1 MVCQGAAWYFA
12 GEIGK
17 RSGPLMFSTMSFDGP
32 LRRALALATVV
43 AVAALGAVAYRHHQ
57 AAKKPNHREE
67 LRKAYFELRLN
78 ETLNGPGAPQT
89 TAALNNLAL
98 LDEAQD
104 RYELAQQLLERAWIA
119 DKNRTDAAG
128 PSAQVRDLRNLAKL
142 SLNRGRFSEAE
153 PLLRDAL
160 EIERKMMG
168 QNDPAMAPLAMDLA
182 MVYARKGD
190 DAKAE
195 ELFRQ
200 GIKIVESGARGTND
214 PALIQPLN
222 SLGYLF
228 LKRSDYVKA
237 RAYFEQAL
245 AVARRN
251 ARSRDDALLVRPLL
265 GLGLCAHLENKY
277 AEAEK
282 YYLRALK
289 TAEARLGKEDFAYLR
304 CNFRLATLFYSRG
317 DWKSAGKYFEASRA
331 ILQEKLTSHFPYMG
345 ERDKLVVLAK
355 VREVFSAYESF
366 CMTYAAK
373 HPELA
378 GKMYDLLLTQKGLVV
393 SSNAALRR
401 EVVASGEPRAIEMW
415 EGLARKKEQVAQLEN
430 APPKERERA
439 EREADQLEEEL
450 AAHVSWTR
458 ENESKNKYHAF
469 VLAREREELR
479 ATPHWQDVRA
489 RLQPGEA
496 TIEYLH
502 FPFHDG
508 KKLTGTH
515 YYVALVIGRT
525 STTGPKL
532 VRLCDESELK
542 APMSDYAVRTGQ
554 STGERGKPNFYQVF
568 WKPLEPELRKAK
580 AKRVYI
586 SPDGILNVVSFGV
599 VSDET
604 GPPLLETYDLRTV
617 SSTRDVLA
625 QEKPPSGKL
634 AVLIGNPRFDLEPSD
649 QLSVVH
655 AVYHEIG
662 EPEPP
667 SPGGG
672 ARPGWM
678 TGSPLAELAGT
689 KTELDAAGTVLGS
702 AGWTVKVYPEER
714 ALVEVVKRVHGP
726 RLLMV
731 ATHGEYQPARD
742 EELKE
747 SELVTQLSLDQ
758 SAGLEDP
765 MLGSVLYFAG
775 ANRVKKGL
783 PKPDGMDDGVLTAY
797 EATELDLQ
805 GTELVVLSACQSGL
819 GKTTDGE
826 GVFGLRR
833 ALQEAGSEAV
843 MMSMWKLPDE
853 KTAKLMKIF
862 FSKWV
867 QESDKYKA
875 LREAQ
880 LTIRK
885 EVMEENLGHDM
896 VHLWGGLV
904 LVGRGKN

>member
-1 MVCQGAAWYFA
+1 
-12 GEIGK
+12 
-17 RSGPLMFSTMSFDGP
+17 MFSALGMHGSI
-32 LRRALALATVV
+32 RRVGALASVV
-43 AVAALGAVAYRHHQ
+43 TIALLGVVVYRQHR
-57 AAKKPNHREE
+57 AGKKSNPREE
-67 LRKAYFELRLN
+67 LRKAFFDLKLN
-78 ETLNGPGAPQT
+78 ETLNGPDAPQT

-104 RYELAQQLLERAWIA
+104 RYELAQQLLERALIA
-119 DKNRTDAAG
+119 DKNRTDPAG
-128 PSAQVRDLRNLAKL
+128 LSAQVRDLRNLARL
-142 SLNRGRFSEAE
+142 SVDRGQFRDAE

-160 EIERKMMG
+160 EIQRAAKGPDDRAMG
-168 QNDPAMAPLAMDLA
+168 PLTMDLA
-182 MVYARKGD
+182 MVYAREGN

-195 ELFRQ
+195 ELYRQ
-200 GIKIVESGARGTND
+200 GIRVVENSTVELSN
-214 PALIQPLN
+214 PALIQPLS
-222 SLGYLF
+222 SLGHLYL
-228 LKRSDYVKA
+228 KQSNYEKA
-237 RAYFEQAL
+237 RASFGQAL
-245 AVARRN
+245 SIARM
-251 ARSRDDALLVRPLL
+251 STGGRDDAPSVRPLL
-265 GLGLCAHLENKY
+265 GLGLCAHMESKY
-277 AEAEK
+277 TEAEK
-282 YYLRALK
+282 YYLRALNVAQ
-289 TAEARLGKEDFAYLR
+289 TRLGKEDFVYLR
-304 CNFRLATLFYSRG
+304 CNLRLATLYYSRG
-317 DWKSAGKYFEASRA
+317 DWKNAEKYFEISRA

-345 ERDKLVVLAK
+345 ERDKLLVLAK

-366 CMTYAAK
+366 CMTYASR

-378 GKMYDLLLTQKGLVV
+378 GRMYDLLLTQKGLVV
-393 SSNAALRR
+393 ASNAVLRR
-401 EVVASGEPRAIEMW
+401 EVVASGEPQALQMW
-415 EGLARKKEQVAQLEN
+415 EELARKKQQVAQLEN
-430 APPKERERA
+430 ALPSERERA
-439 EREADQLEEEL
+439 EHEADQLEEQL

-458 ENESKNKYHAF
+458 ENKTKKRYRPF
-469 VLAREREELR
+469 VLARERIRLHTSLR
-479 ATPHWQDVRA
+479 WQDVRS
-489 RLQPGEA
+489 RLQPKEA
-496 TIEYLH
+496 AIEYLH

-508 KKLTGTH
+508 KRLTGKR
-515 YYVALVIGRT
+515 YYVALVITRA

-532 VRLCDESELK
+532 FRLCDEAELK

-554 STGERGKPNFYQVF
+554 STGGRGKPNFYQVF

-580 AKRVYI
+580 AQKIYL

-599 VSDET
+599 ISDET

-617 SSTRDVLA
+617 SSTRDILA
-625 QEKPPSGKL
+625 PERNSSSKL
-634 AVLIGNPRFDLEPSD
+634 AVLVGNPKFDMESSD

-662 EPEPP
+662 EVEPL
-667 SPGGG
+667 SPGGS

-678 TGSPLAELAGT
+678 TGAPLQELAGT
-689 KTELDAAGTVLGS
+689 KTELDAAGNVLGS
-702 AGWTVKVYPEER
+702 AGWTVKVYPEEK
-714 ALVEVVKRVHGP
+714 ALVEVVKKLHGP

-731 ATHGEYQPARD
+731 ATHGDYREDTDQ
-742 EELKE
+742 ELMQ
-747 SELVTQLSLDQ
+747 SERVTQLSLDQ

-783 PKPDGMDDGVLTAY
+783 PKPEGMDDGVLTAY

-819 GKTTDGE
+819 GKTIDGE

-843 MMSMWKLPDE
+843 MMSMWPLPDK

-896 VHLWGGLV
+896 VHMWGGLV
-904 LVGRGKN
+904 LVGRGRN